1 MEEMKRQEKK
11 ALEEADAARFKG
23 KEAKEPKTLTQF
35 QIYEQKTKREAVVK
49 ALEDFNRR
57 QRVEL
62 FLKEAAGSMP
72 DFPSNDEI
80 EAADME
86 YEDRIRKLWGREEAS

>member
-1 MEEMKRQEKK
+1 MYLESMKTTIDIPED
-11 ALEEADAARFKG
+11 ALADAMRYAG
-23 KEAKEPKTLTQF
+23 A
-35 QIYEQKTKREAVVK
+35 KTKREAVVK

-57 QRVEL
+57 RRVEI

-72 DFPSNDEI
+72 DFPSNDET

-86 YEDRIRKLWGREEAS
+86 YEERIQKLWGREDVS